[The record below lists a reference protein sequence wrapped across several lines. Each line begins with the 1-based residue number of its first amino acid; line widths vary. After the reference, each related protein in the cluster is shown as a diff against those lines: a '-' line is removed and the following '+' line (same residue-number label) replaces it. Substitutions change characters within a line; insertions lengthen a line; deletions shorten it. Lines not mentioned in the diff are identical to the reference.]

1 MCVWGGGG
9 GGGHFMHWVLMTSYQ
24 EVAVSRVTLLLHVC
38 SHGDENVMEN
48 SQKRGGGIDNE
59 DEAAKGMISS

>member
-1 MCVWGGGG
+1 
-9 GGGHFMHWVLMTSYQ
+9 MHWVLTTSCQ